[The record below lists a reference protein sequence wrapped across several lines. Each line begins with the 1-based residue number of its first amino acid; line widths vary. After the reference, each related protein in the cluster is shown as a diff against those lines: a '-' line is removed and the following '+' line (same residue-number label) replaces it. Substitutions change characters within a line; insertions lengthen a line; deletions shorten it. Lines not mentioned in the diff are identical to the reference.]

1 MSILLGINWTK
12 VSRYPNVA
20 PIELNVNNL
29 SDTIIKAEHSK
40 GIIQSYRNVLLSCKP
55 IVEKQLKDEKG
66 VKSIKFDYMTDSI
79 IIEFDPSVLTREEIK
94 NRLDKSGYKFVRL
107 AERGF

>member
-1 MSILLGINWTK
+1 MYCI
-12 VSRYPNVA
+12 
-20 PIELNVNNL
+20 
-29 SDTIIKAEHSK
+29 
-40 GIIQSYRNVLLSCKP
+40 SCKP

-79 IIEFDPSVLTREEIK
+79 IIEFDPSVLTREEK
-94 NRLDKSGYKFVRL
+94 NRLDRSGYKFVRL